1 MSVKCAKRRSTL
13 ERWRVDS
20 CSEITR
26 NGETLG
32 GGGGGGSVKHAK
44 TTKGKTKTT
53 PSSSEGPFEGAATIS
68 IESLS
73 KIAAD
78 AVKRALK

>member
-1 MSVKCAKRRSTL
+1 MRKETIGGSSDG
-13 ERWRVDS
+13 VDS
-20 CSEITR
+20 CSEITPR

-32 GGGGGGSVKHAK
+32 GGGGGGGVKRAK
-44 TTKGKTKTT
+44 TTKGMTKTT
-53 PSSSEGPFEGAATIS
+53 PSSSERPFEGAATIS

-78 AVKRALK
+78 AVKLALK